1 MNEIQEKI
9 ASKYHDGFNKSIM
22 VSEEAT
28 LAKNEILRKIM
39 MYKAKQTNLQNFTRK
54 KKEELL
60 TERLERQRVMMKE
73 RSMETFYST

>member
-1 MNEIQEKI
+1 
-9 ASKYHDGFNKSIM
+9 M